1 MVDMQNET
9 IEFLQ
14 AELRRAQ
21 LEIKSKNR
29 IIESMRATLLAN
41 NLPVQHSITS
51 VRFCLAKDDE
61 LCPLSLSPINSSP
74 APFEGCT
81 LVALDPLRMDYRCA
95 ELACGHRFNVIWV
108 MYHFARSST
117 FRCPVCRVGK
127 GRFEFDSSMLP
138 EELLRGPNQG

>member
-1 MVDMQNET
+1 MDLQQET

-21 LEIKSKNR
+21 HEICSKNR

-41 NLPVQHSITS
+41 NLPVQHSIAS
-51 VRFCLAKDDE
+51 VRLCLANDDNE

-74 APFEGCT
+74 GPFEGCA
-81 LVALDPLRMDYRCA
+81 LFALDPLRMDYRCA
-95 ELACGHRFNVIWV
+95 ELACGHRFNAVWV

-117 FRCPVCRVGK
+117 FRCPVCRQGK
-127 GRFEFDSSMLP
+127 GRFKFDASMLP
-138 EELLRGPNQG
+138 EELLRGPK